1 MAKRTLPDMLV
12 DILKE
17 NPTWSSLMKIIGDYT
32 DQNVTQYIRQL
43 EDIRRIT
50 QATDDDI
57 VDESLRTLGFD
68 IHRDFLESN
77 GKNIRRAFYQVG
89 KYFMINGNKD
99 YKYFIEFL
107 MGRKVD
113 VQNLY
118 TQDYI
123 NFYPSPLGNLKID
136 GGTWYSTSHVDLT
149 VDNHELVEYL
159 SINIGAGDIA
169 YLKKRVAY
177 DSKTEAEKTAFDS
190 LIAQL
195 MVRELNVLTDPPE
208 IVEPLV
214 DLRISS
220 LFYEFAPI
228 ELVIRD
234 IYVAMYAQADL
245 YISMSAMN
253 YPRDYMICETPGIQ
267 SMELRIPSIVQAGK
281 EYVPTILVT
290 WTDESQ
296 TTEYPSAL
304 TDSNNL
310 IISNKPTIFKDPAV
324 GIIGSTVVQAR
335 YAGGTVTKTV
345 EVLAYGISP
354 KPESIEIVGPNSI
367 PSMGKARYRLFGKIA
382 NRTFEIEDAHNITW
396 SLTSDVA
403 GLTDS
408 TIKVQKITENNAA
421 LIKAMYRVDLD
432 GSVLTKQRNI
442 VLSAN
447 LVKPVPLNIV
457 ITYSKVTLNALGQ
470 IETEVPVT
478 DLEQGN
484 TYRLNAVVHMSDG
497 SVVTEG
503 FIAESK
509 NTYVP
514 LEAKNVFTP
523 AVVGEDYVV
532 VFDVMYEANGESV
545 TQSSSVMI
553 EYPRIIITG
562 LTITGPD
569 EVKENSSA
577 QYNAIASWSN
587 GRSSFVTTTAVWSS
601 TDSTDGLGPIKGIEI
616 DELGIA
622 KFPIVP
628 VDTRAMVRA
637 RITSAYSNTVHTAT
651 KLVTVKSLVR
661 YVSSVDLVA
670 PTTLQEGASSSIHTR
685 ALWSIGNPTE
695 VLPNRIEILKDD
707 VVVVF
712 ADNVAGELQYSAPN
726 LGIQLVNHPDQVF
739 LDAET
744 GLEHPVTMLEYIQG
758 SNQPTH
764 VMQIKVYYG
773 NTDLSNIRTFVTSPK
788 VNKVVNI
795 RYSLPE
801 RIPEATRIFVPAIA
815 TYENGD
821 ELEVNARWSVTDI
834 DELTDDLP
842 VDIVSGSF
850 TLPRIVD
857 ALIGIDEQ
865 TIIDMALN
873 NEELTVDEQSRLI
886 NGDPIFS
893 KMANRPITG
902 QTWPQKLGILYAQY
916 TGDLYRVMIQ
926 ARNVSEDE
934 AFILTCQYFADDVS
948 GRHTVVNAPKLPTD
962 KILSWYISGP
972 VEIEANEAVQY
983 SYSLVVDFDDEG
995 EEYGVSNDWEL
1006 RYYKDDQFDQQRE
1019 LIRYLVD
1026 VENKEDILPMS
1037 TDGSGTRVTV
1047 DSLNQ
1052 EDMDDILPIASVLD
1066 IDEDGYVYPKMN
1078 ANVRAVIVAQY
1089 NDGQQQFE
1097 ETLNI
1102 YMKKINAN
1110 LLGLDMKLVAP
1121 DGSISYAFGNLV
1133 TDEPNQW
1140 AESLDNAQVYQLK
1153 VDLRRTDSPTP
1164 VEPKLLVLWRAEPTG
1179 AGISFDEATGRLYV
1193 APQANDSDVLLIASY
1208 SEEFRETEQTSEIT
1222 SETVEAKFSVRVYAH
1237 RALDV
1242 IELTGPD
1249 YTQDSTTFYPSVSVK
1264 RRDNTLANIF
1274 DVLKWEIVSAP
1285 DGVVSDGANGIVIP
1299 KLVSDDT
1306 MVLRAVATEG
1316 KQVITRDFTFN
1327 VLAGFVPEELLLT
1340 SNPAGTRDNAQFNM
1354 AAKLKIRNNT
1364 IPVDVTG
1371 EVYWQLRTK
1380 LKDLVIGNK
1389 SGVLTIPKLES
1400 DTEVVVTATYSRGNL
1415 AEPTKEHKMIVQS
1428 SFPLFWAGEANVITN
1443 SYFALKLSSKQFT
1456 RIPIDRVGRFSIL
1469 PNSNEYL
1476 YFASPKNY
1484 GPARFA
1490 IVPSTTG
1497 AVDWGNMEPP
1507 VEVTRTYLDGS
1518 SEPWYIYRSVKRG
1531 FGLAEFSV
1539 TFG

>member
-17 NPTWSSLMKIIGDYT
+17 NMTWSSLMKIIGDYT
-32 DQNVTQYIRQL
+32 EENVTQYIRQL

-107 MGRKVD
+107 MGRQID
-113 VQNLY
+113 VQTMY
-118 TQDYI
+118 TQDYV
-123 NFYPSPLGNLKID
+123 NFYPRPLGSLKTD
-136 GGTWYSTSHVDLT
+136 GGTWYSTSHVDLA
-149 VDNHELVEYL
+149 VDGRGLVDYL

-169 YLKKRVAY
+169 YLKKRVGY
-177 DSKTEAEKTAFDS
+177 DSKPEADKLAFDA

-208 IVEPLV
+208 IVESLV

-220 LFYEFAPI
+220 MFYEFAPI

-234 IYVAMYAQADL
+234 IYVASYAQANL

-253 YPRDYMICETPGIQ
+253 YPRDYMICETPSIQ
-267 SMELRIPSIVQAGK
+267 SMELRIPNIVQAGK
-281 EYVPTILVT
+281 EYIPTVLVT
-290 WTDESQ
+290 WSDDSQ
-296 TTEYPSAL
+296 TTEYP
-304 TDSNNL
+304 TDVFDSSSLITSNN
-310 IISNKPTIFKDPAV
+310 PTIFKDPAF
-324 GIIGSTVVQAR
+324 GIIGQTTVSAR
-335 YAGGTVTKTV
+335 YAGGIVTKTV
-345 EVLAYGISP
+345 NVLAYGISP

-367 PSMGKARYRLFGKIA
+367 PAQGKGRYRLFGKIG
-382 NRTFEIEDAHNITW
+382 NRTYEIEDTHNVTW
-396 SLTSDVA
+396 TLTSDVSK
-403 GLTDS
+403 LTDS
-408 TIKVQKITENNAA
+408 TIFVDKITENNTA
-421 LIKAMYRVDLD
+421 LIKAVYRVDLD
-432 GSVLTKQRNI
+432 GSVLNKQRNI

-447 LVKPVPLNIV
+447 LVKPVPLSIV
-457 ITYSKVTLNALGQ
+457 VTFARVVLDALGQ
-470 IETEVPVT
+470 IESETPVT
-478 DLEQGN
+478 DLEQG
-484 TYRLNAVVHMSDG
+484 YSYKLNAVVHMSDG

-509 NTYVP
+509 NTNAR

-523 AVVGEDYVV
+523 AIVGEDYVAT
-532 VFDVMYEANGESV
+532 FEVMFEANGESV
-545 TQSSSVMI
+545 MQKAEVMI
-553 EYPRIIITG
+553 EYPRIVITG

-569 EVKENSSA
+569 EVKENTTN

-587 GRSSFVTTTAVWSS
+587 GRSSIVTTTCTWSS
-601 TDSTDGLGPIKGIEI
+601 TDSIDGAGPIKGIEI

-622 KFPIVP
+622 RFPFVP

-637 RITSAYSNTVHTAT
+637 RITSAYTNTVYTAT

-661 YVSSVDLVA
+661 YVSSVDSVA
-670 PTTLQEGASSSIHTR
+670 PTTLQEGASVSIHTR

-695 VLPNRIEILKDD
+695 VLPNRIEILQDD
-707 VVVVF
+707 QVVVY
-712 ADNVAGELQYSAPN
+712 ADNVGGVLQYSAPN
-726 LGIQLVNHPDQVF
+726 LGIQLVDHPDQVF
-739 LDAET
+739 LDGET
-744 GLEHPVTMLEYIQG
+744 GTEHPLTMIEYVQG
-758 SNQPTH
+758 SNQPTR
-764 VMQIKVYYG
+764 VLQLKVYYG
-773 NTDLSNIRTFVTSPK
+773 SANLSNVRTFVTTPK

-795 RYSLPE
+795 RYNLPE
-801 RIPEATRIFVPAIA
+801 LIPEATRVFVPAIA

-821 ELEVNARWSVTDI
+821 ELEVNARWTVTDVG
-834 DELTDDLP
+834 EETDNLP
-842 VDIVSGSF
+842 VDIISGSF
-850 TLPRIVD
+850 TLARIVEALTGLD
-857 ALIGIDEQ
+857 AE
-865 TIIDMALN
+865 TITEMALN
-873 NEELTVDEQSRLI
+873 GENLTVDEQRLLI
-886 NGDPIFS
+886 NGESLFAS
-893 KMANRPITG
+893 TANRPITG
-902 QTWPQKLGILYAQY
+902 QTWPQKLGILFAQY
-916 TGDLYRVMIQ
+916 SEPMYRMMLQ
-926 ARNVSEDE
+926 ARNVDGDE
-934 AFILTCQYFADDVS
+934 NFILTCQYFADDVS
-948 GRHTVVNAPKLPTD
+948 GRHTIVNAPKEPTD

-972 VEIEANEAVQY
+972 VEIEANEARQY
-983 SYSLVVDFDDEG
+983 SYSLVVNYDDEG

-1006 RYYKDDQFDQQRE
+1006 RYYRDDQFDQQRE
-1019 LIRYLVD
+1019 LIRYLVE

-1037 TDGSGTRVTV
+1037 ADGSGTRVTV
-1047 DSLNQ
+1047 DSLTQ

-1078 ANVRAVIVAQY
+1078 ANVRAIIVAQY

-1140 AESLDNAQVYQLK
+1140 SESLDNAQVYQLK
-1153 VDLRRTDSPTP
+1153 VDLRRVDEPLP

-1179 AGISFDEATGRLYV
+1179 SGISFDEATGRLYI

-1222 SETVEAKFSVRVYAH
+1222 SETVEAKFSIRVYAH

-1249 YTQDSTTFYPSVSVK
+1249 YTQDSTTFYPSVRVK
-1264 RRDNTLANIF
+1264 RRDNSLANIF

-1285 DGVVSDGANGIVIP
+1285 DGVTSDGALGIVIP
-1299 KLVSDDT
+1299 KLVSDGS

-1316 KQVITRDFTFN
+1316 KQVITRDFTFSL
-1327 VLAGFVPEELLLT
+1327 LAGFVPEELLLT
-1340 SNPAGTRDNAQFNM
+1340 SNPTGTRDNAQFNL
-1354 AAKLKIRNNT
+1354 AAKLKIRNNA
-1364 IPVDVTG
+1364 IPVDVTT
-1371 EVYWQLRTK
+1371 EVYWQLKTK
-1380 LKDLVIGNK
+1380 LKDLVVGNK
-1389 SGVLTIPKLES
+1389 SGVLSIPKLES
-1400 DTEVVVTATYSRGNL
+1400 DTEVIVTATYSRGNL
-1415 AEPTKEHKMIVQS
+1415 AEPTKEHKMLIQS

-1443 SYFALKLSSKQFT
+1443 SYFALKLSSGQFT
-1456 RIPIDRVGRFSIL
+1456 RVPIDRVGRFSIL

-1476 YFASPKNY
+1476 YFAYPKSY
-1484 GPARFA
+1484 GLARFA

-1497 AVDWGNMEPP
+1497 DVDWGNMQPP